1 MAAREKDKEKDKEEI
16 SFETAM
22 ERLEDIV
29 GKLENGD
36 VPLETAIELFQEGM
50 KLSQL
55 CGSKL
60 EQVERKI
67 DMLIESEN
75 GLQRK
80 PFAPANEE

>member
-1 MAAREKDKEKDKEEI
+1 MTMTEAKEQSAV

-22 ERLEDIV
+22 EQLEAIV
-29 GKLENGD
+29 AQLESGD

-67 DMLIESEN
+67 EMLIESEQ
-75 GLQRK
+75 GVQRK
-80 PFAPANEE
+80 PFAQLEE